1 MVLRLSL
8 CAESSSFS
16 GSTFETG
23 DGLSVHKAHDQD
35 LLTYRLNLLWG
46 WQQLEAIKNQSSS
59 TGMWCYNC
67 CSVLKAVGFRIN
79 LEAGDGLS
87 GHEAHGQDFLG
98 RELRNAARH
107 LHAFHSALHNN
118 GVTPM
123 ESHQAA
129 AAAAAP
135 LLLSVVGCRKARRW
149 ALPALRGALQNTLTG
164 TQS

>member
-1 MVLRLSL
+1 M
-8 CAESSSFS
+8 
-16 GSTFETG
+16 
-23 DGLSVHKAHDQD
+23 
-35 LLTYRLNLLWG
+35 
-46 WQQLEAIKNQSSS
+46 KNQSSS

-79 LEAGDGLS
+79 LEAGNGLS
-87 GHEAHGQDFLG
+87 GHKAHGQDLLG

-107 LHAFHSALHNN
+107 LHAFHSALHNS
-118 GVTPM
+118 TPM
-123 ESHQAA
+123 ESHPAA